1 MNQVPL
7 NLEDG
12 ALFGPDSGF
21 RQTCNAEN
29 RCFQRLNANQ
39 DDSCAHLVEPAQ
51 KVIATCCLRSV
62 FSGRGMMCLP
72 RRAFEEAK
80 SSTSI
85 EMGVKHL
92 ELCYPARNQ
101 PIAAEPQFSESPEED
116 QPMSESAAA
125 PSQRTHEDKLSQLAE
140 VAVKVG
146 LGLQAGQELLMT
158 ASLDALPLARR
169 ITEQAYRAG
178 ASLVTTLYTDDE
190 AALMRYHFAPEES
203 FDRAANWL
211 YDGMG
216 AAFKSGAARLAIA
229 GGNPALLSN
238 EDPTKVSRANRA
250 VSQAY
255 RPALEL
261 ITRHAINWTIVASAT
276 PAWASAVF
284 PGDAAEVA
292 LARLWDAIFET
303 SRINGDDPVAAWKT
317 HDAGLHQRAARLNE
331 KRYSALQYRGP
342 GTDFRLGLA
351 DDHQWLG
358 GGTTAGN
365 GLYCIPNMP
374 TEEVFTTPHKDRA
387 DGTVTATK
395 PLSHQGT
402 MIEGI
407 QVRFEKGRIVE
418 ARASRGQEVLQKLI
432 DTDQGACRLGEVA
445 LVPHSSPIAA
455 SGMLFFNTLFDENAA
470 SHIALG
476 QSYSSCLKDGDK
488 LTPEELAA
496 KGANDSLI
504 HVDWMIGSGMLDID
518 GITAAGAQEP
528 LMRQGE
534 WV

>member
-1 MNQVPL
+1 MSMAAVK
-7 NLEDG
+7 
-12 ALFGPDSGF
+12 
-21 RQTCNAEN
+21 AE
-29 RCFQRLNANQ
+29 
-39 DDSCAHLVEPAQ
+39 E
-51 KVIATCCLRSV
+51 
-62 FSGRGMMCLP
+62 
-72 RRAFEEAK
+72 
-80 SSTSI
+80 
-85 EMGVKHL
+85 
-92 ELCYPARNQ
+92 
-101 PIAAEPQFSESPEED
+101 
-116 QPMSESAAA
+116 
-125 PSQRTHEDKLSQLAE
+125 RTHEQKLDLLAE
-140 VAVKVG
+140 VAVRVG
-146 LGLQAGQELLMT
+146 LGLRAGQEVVMT

-178 ASLVTTLYTDDE
+178 ASLVTTLYADDE
-190 AALMRYHFAPEES
+190 ATLMRYRLAPDES
-203 FDRAANWL
+203 FDHAAKWL

-238 EDPTKVSRANRA
+238 EDAGKVGRANRA

-276 PAWASAVF
+276 PAWAAAMF
-284 PGDAAEVA
+284 PEDAPDAA
-292 LARLWDAIFET
+292 LARLWEAIFQT
-303 SRINGDDPVAAWKT
+303 TRINSEDPVAAWKT
-317 HDAGLHQRAARLNE
+317 HDAGLQKRAALLNE
-331 KRYSALQYRGP
+331 KRYAALKYRGP
-342 GTDFRLGLA
+342 GTDFTLGLA
-351 DDHQWLG
+351 DDHLWLG

-374 TEEVFTTPHKDRA
+374 TEEVFTTPHKERA
-387 DGTVTATK
+387 EGTVTATK

-418 ARASRGQEVLQKLI
+418 ARATRGQEVLQKLI
-432 DTDQGACRLGEVA
+432 DTDEGARRLGEVA

-455 SGMLFFNTLFDENAA
+455 SGMLFLNTLFDENAA

-476 QSYSSCLKDGDK
+476 QAYSSCLREGDK
-488 LTPEELAA
+488 LTPAELAA

-504 HVDWMIGSGMLDID
+504 HVDWMIGSGALDID
-518 GITAAGAQEP
+518 GITATGAAEP

>member
-1 MNQVPL
+1 M
-7 NLEDG
+7 
-12 ALFGPDSGF
+12 
-21 RQTCNAEN
+21 
-29 RCFQRLNANQ
+29 
-39 DDSCAHLVEPAQ
+39 
-51 KVIATCCLRSV
+51 
-62 FSGRGMMCLP
+62 
-72 RRAFEEAK
+72 
-80 SSTSI
+80 STSAI
-85 EMGVKHL
+85 
-92 ELCYPARNQ
+92 
-101 PIAAEPQFSESPEED
+101 
-116 QPMSESAAA
+116 SAD
-125 PSQRTHEDKLSQLAE
+125 QRTHEQKLNLLAE
-140 VAVKVG
+140 VAVQVG
-146 LGLQAGQELLMT
+146 LGLRPGQELLMT

-190 AALMRYHFAPEES
+190 AALMRYRLALGAS
-203 FDRAANWL
+203 FDLAAIWL

-216 AAFKSGAARLAIA
+216 AAFKSGAARLAIT
-229 GGNPALLSN
+229 GGNPNLLSN
-238 EDPTKVSRANRA
+238 EDPEKVGRANRA

-276 PAWASAVF
+276 PAWAAAMF
-284 PGDAAEVA
+284 PQDAPHSA
-292 LARLWDAIFET
+292 LAKLWEAIFQT
-303 SRINGDDPVAAWKT
+303 TRINGDDPVASWKT
-317 HDAGLHQRAARLNE
+317 HDAGLHRRAAKLNE
-331 KRYSALQYRGP
+331 KRYAALKYRGP

-351 DDHQWLG
+351 DDHLWLG

-418 ARASRGQEVLQKLI
+418 AHASRGQEVLQRLI
-432 DTDQGACRLGEVA
+432 DTDDGARRLGEVA

-455 SGMLFFNTLFDENAA
+455 SGMLFLNTLFDENAA

-476 QSYSSCLKDGDK
+476 QAYTSCLRDGDK
-488 LTPEELAA
+488 LTPEQLAA

-504 HVDWMIGSGMLDID
+504 HVDWMIGSGKLDID
-518 GITAAGAQEP
+518 GITAAGIAEP

>member
-1 MNQVPL
+1 
-7 NLEDG
+7 
-12 ALFGPDSGF
+12 
-21 RQTCNAEN
+21 
-29 RCFQRLNANQ
+29 
-39 DDSCAHLVEPAQ
+39 
-51 KVIATCCLRSV
+51 
-62 FSGRGMMCLP
+62 
-72 RRAFEEAK
+72 
-80 SSTSI
+80 
-85 EMGVKHL
+85 
-92 ELCYPARNQ
+92 
-101 PIAAEPQFSESPEED
+101 
-116 QPMSESAAA
+116 MSEVAELTEK
-125 PSQRTHEDKLSQLAE
+125 RTHQQKLDLLAE

-146 LGLQAGQELLMT
+146 LGLQSGQELVMT
-158 ASLDALPLARR
+158 SPLDTLPLARR

-190 AALMRYHFAPEES
+190 ATLMRYHSAPDSS
-203 FDRAANWL
+203 FDHAAKWL

-229 GGNPALLSN
+229 GGNPSLLSN
-238 EDPTKVSRANRA
+238 EDPDKVGRANRA

-261 ITRHAINWTIVASAT
+261 ITRHAINWTIVAGAT
-276 PAWASAVF
+276 PAWAASMF
-284 PGDAAEVA
+284 PSDTPEIA
-292 LARLWDAIFET
+292 LAKCWEAIFQT
-303 SRINGDDPVAAWKT
+303 TRINTPDPIAAWKI
-317 HDAGLHQRAARLNE
+317 HDAGLHRRAAQLNE

-351 DDHQWLG
+351 DDHLWLG

-365 GLYCIPNMP
+365 GFYCIPNMP

-387 DGTVTATK
+387 DGTITATK

-418 ARASRGQEVLQKLI
+418 AHASRGQEVLQKLI
-432 DTDQGACRLGEVA
+432 DTDDGARRLGEVA

-455 SGMLFFNTLFDENAA
+455 SGMLFLNTLFDENAA

-476 QSYSSCLKDGDK
+476 QAYSSCLRDGDK
-488 LTPEELAA
+488 LTPEQLAA
-496 KGANDSLI
+496 KGANESLI
-504 HVDWMIGSGMLDID
+504 HVDWMIGSGQLDID
-518 GITAAGAQEP
+518 GITATGATEP

>member
-1 MNQVPL
+1 MSV
-7 NLEDG
+7 
-12 ALFGPDSGF
+12 
-21 RQTCNAEN
+21 AE
-29 RCFQRLNANQ
+29 
-39 DDSCAHLVEPAQ
+39 
-51 KVIATCCLRSV
+51 T
-62 FSGRGMMCLP
+62 
-72 RRAFEEAK
+72 
-80 SSTSI
+80 
-85 EMGVKHL
+85 
-92 ELCYPARNQ
+92 
-101 PIAAEPQFSESPEED
+101 AAG
-116 QPMSESAAA
+116 
-125 PSQRTHEDKLSQLAE
+125 QRTHEEKLEMLAA
-140 VAVKVG
+140 VAVRVG
-146 LGLQAGQELLMT
+146 LGLREGQELVMT

-178 ASLVTTLYTDDE
+178 ASLVTTLYSDDE
-190 AALMRYHFAPEES
+190 ATLMRYHFAPDQS
-203 FDRAANWL
+203 FDQAAKWL

-216 AAFKSGAARLAIA
+216 AAFKGGAARLAIA

-238 EDPTKVSRANRA
+238 EDAAKVGRANRA

-276 PAWASAVF
+276 PAWAAAMF
-284 PGDAAEVA
+284 PKDAPDVA
-292 LARLWDAIFET
+292 LAKLWDAIFET
-303 SRINGDDPVAAWKT
+303 TRINGDDPVAAWKA
-317 HDAGLHQRAARLNE
+317 HDAGLQKRAARLNE

-342 GTDFRLGLA
+342 GTNFRLGLA
-351 DDHQWLG
+351 DDHLWLG
-358 GGTTAGN
+358 GGTTAEN

-387 DGTVTATK
+387 DGIVTATK

-418 ARASRGQEVLQKLI
+418 IRASRGQEVLQRLV
-432 DTDQGACRLGEVA
+432 DTDDGSRRLGEVA

-455 SGMLFFNTLFDENAA
+455 SGMLFLNTLFDENAA

-476 QSYSSCLKDGDK
+476 QAYSSCLRDGEK
-488 LTPEELAA
+488 LTPEQLAA

-504 HVDWMIGSGMLDID
+504 HVDWMIGSEKLDID
-518 GITAAGAQEP
+518 GISAADVAEP